1 MKKHLVL
8 KLLVLIVILIRSIY
22 YFAQPDLSTDHLSQ
36 MATAQNF
43 MAGHGF
49 SFKYL
54 DSSLNIFYSTHI
66 QWPPLYPLLIALITF
81 VTANTLL
88 SSFIIQIVALLA
100 MVFIWKRIFNLFE
113 NLVSE
118 EAYFYFITLLIIST
132 SVLNNINTILVFSLL
147 LLSLSL
153 YFTFAFIFNNK
164 SKKINLFLS
173 SLFAALLFWTHYSF
187 FFVAFYP
194 AVVLFVIFY
203 RNKDKNILYAAIG
216 SFFINLFVT
225 LGVLIFNYLSTGF
238 INYMDN
244 PHLWDA
250 GFFPQQLLLTDP
262 FFINA
267 FFNSSYIYNYILK
280 TEHNV
285 LLPISL
291 QIISF
296 AILITICVLFLKLR
310 KNKSLP
316 FDKTSLLFVPFFV
329 IIILTITFLL
339 YFTLHYHEIPRPGW
353 THIGDPR
360 YMSPVYLSIIAIV
373 VLLFFSK
380 FDFFSKKIMSTI
392 KAIFIGLI
400 SLNLVIN
407 IYISYKEWGNY
418 TFKQYSYIVPNN
430 DLQDL
435 YSNIRREISK
445 GNIPVFI
452 DSDLT
457 VRSFRISQYA
467 GAAVINSIVVQ
478 KNDKLS
484 SKLVFFFIMPDK
496 YNTRERDLQ
505 LFEWAN
511 KFNLMD
517 AGSVYNNLAL
527 YKVTNN

>member
-1 MKKHLVL
+1 MKKHAVL
-8 KLLVLIVILIRSIY
+8 KLLVLIVVLVRTIY

-36 MATAQNF
+36 MAMAQNF

-54 DSSLNIFYSTHI
+54 DSGLKIFYSTHI
-66 QWPPLYPLLIALITF
+66 QWPPFYPLLLALLSFITS
-81 VTANTLL
+81 NTLF
-88 SSFIIQIVALLA
+88 SSFIIQIAVLLS
-100 MVFIWKRIFNLFE
+100 MVFIWKKIFNLFE

-118 EAYFYFITLLIIST
+118 QAYYYFITLLIIST
-132 SVLNNINTILVFSLL
+132 SVLNNINTVLVFSLL

-173 SLFAALLFWTHYSF
+173 SLFAALLFWTHYSY

-194 AVVLFVIFY
+194 AVVIFIIFY
-203 RNKDKNILYAAIG
+203 RNKDKNNLYAAIG
-216 SFFINLFVT
+216 SFFISLVVT
-225 LGVLIFNYLSTGF
+225 SGVLIYNYLSTGF

-267 FFNSSYIYNYILK
+267 FFNSSYFYSYILK

-285 LLPISL
+285 LLSVSL

-360 YMSPVYLSIIAIV
+360 YLSAVYLAVLAVII
-373 VLLFFSK
+373 LLIFIK
-380 FDFFSKKIMSTI
+380 TDYLNKKI
-392 KAIFIGLI
+392 
-400 SLNLVIN
+400 LNLIKQIMLLLIFLSLSIN
-407 IYISYKEWGNY
+407 IYITAKEWGNY
-418 TFKQYSYIVPNN
+418 SFSADNHLNFKE
-430 DLQDL
+430 DLQSLFD
-435 YSNIRREISK
+435 NIKLNSRVGK
-445 GNIPVFI
+445 TPVFI
-452 DSDLT
+452 DTDLT
-457 VRSFRISQYA
+457 VRSFRISQYT
-467 GAAVINSIVVQ
+467 GAAVISTKEVSGIKEIPSNI
-478 KNDKLS
+478 
-484 SKLVFFFIMPDK
+484 VFFFIMPVQEQLRNEDK
-496 YNTRERDLQ
+496 Q
-505 LFEWAN
+505 LLDWSK
-511 KFNLMD
+511 KFNLSN
-517 AGSVYNNLAL
+517 AGKVYNNLIL
-527 YKVTNN
+527 YKLEN

>member
-1 MKKHLVL
+1 MNKKIF
-8 KLLVLIVILIRSIY
+8 LIIIIILSFFVRILY
-22 YFAQPDLSTDHLSQ
+22 YYAQPDLSTDHLSQ

-66 QWPPLYPLLIALITF
+66 QWPPLYPLLIALVSFI
-81 VTANTLL
+81 TANTLL
-88 SSFIIQIVALLA
+88 SSFIIQIAVLLSL
-100 MVFIWKRIFNLFE
+100 VIIWKKIFNLFE

-118 EAYFYFITLLIIST
+118 QAYFYFITLLVIST
-132 SVLNNINTILVFSLL
+132 SVLNNINTVLVFSLL

-153 YFTFAFIFNNK
+153 YFTFAFIFDHK
-164 SKKINLFLS
+164 SKKINIFLS
-173 SLFAALLFWTHYSF
+173 SLFAALLFWTHYSY

-194 AVVLFVIFY
+194 AVVLFIIFY
-203 RNKDKNILYAAIG
+203 RNRNKNNLYASIG
-216 SFFINLFVT
+216 SFFISVIVT
-225 LGVLIFNYLSTGF
+225 SGVLIYNFLSTGF

-262 FFINA
+262 FFLNA

-285 LLPISL
+285 LLSISL

-316 FDKTSLLFVPFFV
+316 FDKTSLLFIPFFV

-360 YMSPVYLSIIAIV
+360 YLSAVYLAVLAIV
-373 VLLFFSK
+373 ILLIFIK
-380 FDFFSKKIMSTI
+380 TEYLNKKILNPI
-392 KAIFIGLI
+392 KQIMLLLIFL
-400 SLNLVIN
+400 SLSIN
-407 IYISYKEWGNY
+407 IYITAKEWGNY
-418 TFKQYSYIVPNN
+418 SFSTENNLNFKE
-430 DLQDL
+430 DLQALFD
-435 YSNIRREISK
+435 NIKINSRVGK
-445 GNIPVFI
+445 TPVFI
-452 DSDLT
+452 DTDLT

-467 GAAVINSIVVQ
+467 GAAVISTKVVGGI
-478 KNDKLS
+478 KEIPSNI
-484 SKLVFFFIMPDK
+484 VFFFIMPVQEQLRNEDK
-496 YNTRERDLQ
+496 LLLD
-505 LFEWAN
+505 WSK
-511 KFNLMD
+511 KFNLTE
-517 AGSVYNNLAL
+517 AGLVYNNLIL
-527 YKVTNN
+527 YKVEN